1 MGAYLFEYKLVN
13 LDWLAMPFLAFLV
26 LVYYL
31 LMDGTSNCLKFCICF
46 CLQLTVSLVLNEWQ
60 FADGSVTV
68 SKSLSNGFQSSL
80 DGSPKLQPRTGSTL
94 RVKVVEGR
102 ALAVNSKSG
111 KCDPYVKLQYGKVF
125 FFFYLTQLLSDYQNS
140 YPVKIIVYS
149 NLGLCH

>member
-1 MGAYLFEYKLVN
+1 
-13 LDWLAMPFLAFLV
+13 
-26 LVYYL
+26 
-31 LMDGTSNCLKFCICF
+31 
-46 CLQLTVSLVLNEWQ
+46 VLNEWQ

-111 KCDPYVKLQYGKVF
+111 KCDPYVKLQYGKVLF
-125 FFFYLTQLLSDYQNS
+125 FLPYSTFVQLPNS
-140 YPVKIIVYS
+140 YPIKIIVYSS